1 MLFDSITNSIM
12 NEVEIIS
19 LENPVFIYTCVGGA
33 AGLIDDNGIL
43 QPENYHQYPPFLQN
57 LKNTIPNLHMFI
69 ILIDPYQESPP
80 YMVNDKNLLDIKKIF
95 ENKNEIDNKNDVNYY
110 TNNDNTLTVYTMHKD
125 VYTDPYESKN
135 GYINITEQLRKLNL
149 FAIENNITTLYHDFT
164 GRKNSLLAEY
174 FDSSLYDHLDHII
187 YSLSAREDHGCIF
200 DLSHIS
206 SYFPFRIDS
215 QSFINHNKRVIIRLF
230 NIFRFTTMDTITEKL
245 EIETMNY
252 PPYMHIMIEK
262 QKEQVITTIK
272 DELKNDIFSILRI
285 ILRLVKEEEKYEEIK
300 HVYFFNNLP
309 ECEKNK
315 ALSLYHEKKFNNL
328 LDFLINYYGKKID
341 LVVKIKGLDISGREI
356 LQFIINGTNPYDW
369 YKSLQNFI

>member
-1 MLFDSITNSIM
+1 MI
-12 NEVEIIS
+12 
-19 LENPVFIYTCVGGA
+19 
-33 AGLIDDNGIL
+33 
-43 QPENYHQYPPFLQN
+43 
-57 LKNTIPNLHMFI
+57 
-69 ILIDPYQESPP
+69 
-80 YMVNDKNLLDIKKIF
+80 NDKNLLDIKKIF
-95 ENKNEIDNKNDVNYY
+95 ENKNEIDNNSDVNYY

-135 GYINITEQLRKLNL
+135 GNINITEQLRKLNL

-174 FDSSLYDHLDHII
+174 FDSSLYEHLDHII
-187 YSLSAREDHGCIF
+187 YSLSARQDHGCIF
-200 DLSHIS
+200 DLSQIS

-215 QSFINHNKRVIIRLF
+215 QSFINRNKRVIIRLF
-230 NIFRFTTMDTITEKL
+230 NIFRFTTMDTITEKI

-252 PPYMHIMIEK
+252 PPYMRIMIEK

-272 DELKNDIFSILRI
+272 DELRNDIFSILRI

-309 ECEKNK
+309 EYEKNK

-328 LDFLINYYGKKID
+328 IDFLINYYGKKID
-341 LVVKIKGLDISGREI
+341 LVVKIKELDISGREI

-369 YKSLQNFI
+369 YKSLENFF